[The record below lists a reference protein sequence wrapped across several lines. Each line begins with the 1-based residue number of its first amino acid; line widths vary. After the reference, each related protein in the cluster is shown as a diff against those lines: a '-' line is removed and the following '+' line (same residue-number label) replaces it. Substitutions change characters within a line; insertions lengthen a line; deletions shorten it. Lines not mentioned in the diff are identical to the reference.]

1 MTTTPKKTVKKVA
14 KKKVAK
20 KKVVKQT
27 ANVILPKTGEYHV
40 VMTFNDKIHEFDT
53 DDLFNS
59 IMERKPVFLKTRII
73 FKITNK
79 EGKVFEKLLFV
90 FGGKMLFRNKLSLN
104 IFISRMRFK

>member
-14 KKKVAK
+14 KKKV
-20 KKVVKQT
+20 VKSPV
-27 ANVILPKTGEYHV
+27 NVIRPKTGEYHV

-73 FKITNK
+73 FKVTNK

-104 IFISRMRFK
+104 IFISKMRFK